1 MSADTSPSR
10 FVVSLQP
17 VLEEVYEPD
26 YAPELPLVHFDA
38 YGTGERLFGW
48 VRLRADRLTDLLN
61 AHAELV
67 LTDVERQS
75 LDDGTTQSADEV
87 IVGCAELVA
96 VHASG
101 PRGDRARRRPTQSH
115 PVLCQA
121 GEYLI
126 GGHLHVEPGDDP
138 IASLAQRP
146 PMVPL
151 TDAWIE
157 FKSGHHRSRQRAETL
172 IVNRHLLD
180 WIFAVSDE
188 ALLRVP

>member
-1 MSADTSPSR
+1 MTSATSPSR
-10 FVVSLQP
+10 LLVNLQP
-17 VLEEVYEPD
+17 VLEEVHEPD
-26 YAPELPLVHFDA
+26 YAPELPLVHFEA

-61 AHAELV
+61 AHAELM

-75 LDDGTTQSADEV
+75 LDDGMTQSAEEV
-87 IVGCAELVA
+87 VVGCSELVA

-115 PVLCQA
+115 PVLAQA

-126 GGHLHVEPGDDP
+126 GGHLHVQPGDDP
-138 IASLAQRP
+138 MAGLSARP
-146 PMVPL
+146 HMVPL

-157 FKSGHHRSRQRAETL
+157 FRSGHLRSRQRAETL
-172 IVNRHLLD
+172 IVNRHRLD
-180 WIFAVSDE
+180 WIFVVTDE
-188 ALLRVP
+188 ALSRVP